1 MAIRDQENVKWPHP
15 LKLNVENQEEYCHFH
30 RSRGHTTKASQSPD
44 NQSLVDSPDLFHTGY
59 VVEQGSGIQPRKGLT
74 SLVDSPDLFHTDEYA
89 MNDASRGTPK
99 LNEGEAPSEN
109 IRTDDMDGLLRD
121 ILCPNDLVQNPA
133 MEQNEFNTNEENDHG
148 EKFANLMQD
157 AGAELYPG
165 CKTFS
170 KLSFILKLFHLKCL
184 HSWTARSFDMLLEL
198 LVDAFPE
205 GVLLPKSTYEVKKMM
220 KAFDLG
226 YTKID
231 ACPNDCMLFWKD
243 RSDQNICHICG
254 TSRWSTI
261 IKKNSRG
268 KKTHMELAKI
278 VRYFPLIPRL
288 QRFFKTKK
296 SAEEMIWH
304 AKHRNVDDLLRHPAD
319 GEAWKAFDS
328 QYPDFALDPRNIRLG
343 LSSDG
348 FNPFKIMSSTYS
360 IWPILLVPYNMP
372 PWVGMKHDS
381 FILSTII
388 PGERSP
394 GNAIDIYLQPL
405 IQELCELWHGV
416 QCYDAASGQ
425 IFSMR
430 AALLWTINDFPA
442 YGYEFKLLLRNCKL
456 SSTST
461 GLVKLIAVFKICAFA
476 FVVSKLL
483 MMEMTRRTTYRR
495 AKKVVSRGGSSRGS
509 ETPSTPIHPDST
521 CEQSQEENE
530 CSGTQQSPRHS
541 TCEQIQTPNDG
552 ILLIGVP
559 VRRRGRTTCIDIQNM
574 PPGTRVHIE
583 VNENNVPS
591 NISESVLLGSY
602 LGVIAR
608 DPVLAPLSFPDWR
621 NKGLEPYKKKMLAE
635 VESKF
640 AFPGHIR
647 HWILQSLGVKW
658 RNHKTNLK
666 AEHWDCRPIEEIMES
681 VPAGVDATQWCH
693 LVNQWSQPKD
703 KERAAIN
710 AANAKKQ
717 TCPHTM
723 GRVSSV
729 RRQQEMAIKDRLLL
743 WRVNRLRKDGTWS
756 SEDANQRWIQA
767 CKLLAKDEL
776 TPEDGNVEA
785 NERVFSMV
793 MGPEHPG
800 RVRTQGFG
808 VTPTRY
814 FPHSTNNGTSSCGS
828 NLSQIVNLKEEF
840 REEFNSLR
848 TEMRQFMQE
857 IRMQHPPQGSSQMRL
872 KPLLQS
878 ACLPRQFLN
887 RCRMSL
893 QRIAIAADM

>member
-1 MAIRDQENVKWPHP
+1 
-15 LKLNVENQEEYCHFH
+15 
-30 RSRGHTTKASQSPD
+30 
-44 NQSLVDSPDLFHTGY
+44 
-59 VVEQGSGIQPRKGLT
+59 
-74 SLVDSPDLFHTDEYA
+74 
-89 MNDASRGTPK
+89 
-99 LNEGEAPSEN
+99 
-109 IRTDDMDGLLRD
+109 
-121 ILCPNDLVQNPA
+121 
-133 MEQNEFNTNEENDHG
+133 
-148 EKFANLMQD
+148 
-157 AGAELYPG
+157 
-165 CKTFS
+165 
-170 KLSFILKLFHLKCL
+170 
-184 HSWTARSFDMLLEL
+184 
-198 LVDAFPE
+198 
-205 GVLLPKSTYEVKKMM
+205 
-220 KAFDLG
+220 
-226 YTKID
+226 
-231 ACPNDCMLFWKD
+231 
-243 RSDQNICHICG
+243 
-254 TSRWSTI
+254 
-261 IKKNSRG
+261 
-268 KKTHMELAKI
+268 
-278 VRYFPLIPRL
+278 
-288 QRFFKTKK
+288 
-296 SAEEMIWH
+296 
-304 AKHRNVDDLLRHPAD
+304 
-319 GEAWKAFDS
+319 
-328 QYPDFALDPRNIRLG
+328 
-343 LSSDG
+343 
-348 FNPFKIMSSTYS
+348 
-360 IWPILLVPYNMP
+360 
-372 PWVGMKHDS
+372 
-381 FILSTII
+381 
-388 PGERSP
+388 
-394 GNAIDIYLQPL
+394 
-405 IQELCELWHGV
+405 
-416 QCYDAASGQ
+416 
-425 IFSMR
+425 
-430 AALLWTINDFPA
+430 
-442 YGYEFKLLLRNCKL
+442 
-456 SSTST
+456 
-461 GLVKLIAVFKICAFA
+461 
-476 FVVSKLL
+476 
-483 MMEMTRRTTYRR
+483 MTRRTTYRR
-495 AKKVVSRGGSSRGS
+495 AKKVVSRGRSSRGS
-509 ETPSTPIHPDST
+509 ETPSTPIHLDST

-552 ILLIGVP
+552 ILLIVLCTDEQGVP

-621 NKGLEPYKKKMLAE
+621 NKGLEPFKKKMLAE

-640 AFPGHIR
+640 AFPRHIR

-703 KERAAIN
+703 KERAARN

-743 WRVNRLRKDGTWS
+743 WRVNRLCKDGTWS

-767 CKLLAKDEL
+767 CELLAKDEL

-828 NLSQIVNLKEEF
+828 NLSQIVNLKEKF

-857 IRMQHPPQGSSQMRL
+857 IRMQHPPQGSSQMMMMQVQYLMVHSLVALLFGYNWHYSGTLQRLKPATKFQISFFNRHYSGALQRL

-878 ACLPRQFLN
+878 ACLPRRFLN